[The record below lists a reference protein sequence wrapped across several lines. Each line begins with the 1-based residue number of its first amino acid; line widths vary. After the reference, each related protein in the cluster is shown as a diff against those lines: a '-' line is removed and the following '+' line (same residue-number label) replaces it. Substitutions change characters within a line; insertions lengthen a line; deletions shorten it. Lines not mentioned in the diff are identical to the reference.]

1 MILCYTVPMRFW
13 IILSILVLASCTK
26 KEPES
31 VPVEVAEAE
40 AAEVEAE
47 QAPAP
52 AEAEAA
58 AVEPVANPW
67 DSWGEPG
74 LTVLASGKAPLRK
87 LRRTFKK
94 GRKATVE
101 LQVKGGADVKTMSLS
116 YELSLQTVKVS
127 KDGATASV
135 ELRVEKPA
143 AFKGVRG
150 QYTADAL
157 GGITDFEIQPP
168 SNPDPQVQA
177 AIRNLARFL
186 LPVLVAPLPEEDVG
200 EGAQWS
206 VFEAIEDGP
215 ITIATRSI
223 YELTKLDGS
232 KLAVSL
238 TFEEAVQKAPPGGPM
253 KLLELNGVGSGTVG
267 FGLGKI
273 APDRVQRDAS
283 RTQKYAQGDSGQV
296 FRMAIKTTTLL
307 SSR

>member
-1 MILCYTVPMRFW
+1 MRSW
-13 IILSILVLASCTK
+13 IILAVLVLASCTK
-26 KEPES
+26 KEPDPT
-31 VPVEVAEAE
+31 PVQAA
-40 AAEVEAE
+40 AAEETK
-47 QAPAP
+47 AP
-52 AEAEAA
+52 AEAEPAA
-58 AVEPVANPW
+58 AEAPTNPW

-74 LTVLASGKAPLRK
+74 VTLVTTGKAPLRR

-94 GRKATVE
+94 GRKAAVE
-101 LQVKGGADVKTMSLS
+101 LQVKGGADVKAMSLS
-116 YELSLQTVKVS
+116 YELSFETISVS
-127 KDGATASV
+127 EGGAKASV

-143 AFKGVRG
+143 AFRGVRG

-157 GGITDFEIQPP
+157 GGITDLEIEPP
-168 SNPDPQVQA
+168 SNPDPQAQS
-177 AIRNLARFL
+177 AIRSLARFL
-186 LPVLVAPLPEEDVG
+186 LPVLAVPLPEEEVG

-215 ITIATRSI
+215 ITIAARSI

-238 TFEEAVQKAPPGGPM
+238 TFEEAVQKSAPGGPM
-253 KLLELNGVGSGTVG
+253 KLLELNGAGSGAAS
-267 FGLGKI
+267 FDLGKI

-283 RTQKYAQGDSGQV
+283 RTQKYARGDSGQI

>member
-1 MILCYTVPMRFW
+1 MRFW
-13 IILSILVLASCTK
+13 IILSVLSAVVLASCLK
-26 KEPES
+26 KEAEPAA
-31 VPVEVAEAE
+31 VEAAETE
-40 AAEVEAE
+40 AAEVEAAE
-47 QAPAP
+47 APAP
-52 AEAEAA
+52 GEAEAA
-58 AVEPVANPW
+58 AAEPVANPW

-74 LTVLASGKAPLRK
+74 LTVLALGKAPLRK

-94 GRKATVE
+94 GRKATIE
-101 LQVKGGADVKTMSLS
+101 LQVKGGADIKAMNLS

-143 AFKGVRG
+143 AFRGVRG

-157 GGITDFEIQPP
+157 GGITDLEIQPP
-168 SNPDPQVQA
+168 SNPDPQVQS

-186 LPVLVAPLPEEDVG
+186 LPVLVAPLPEEEVG

-206 VFEAIEDGP
+206 VFEGIEDGP

-238 TFEEAVQKAPPGGPM
+238 TFEEAVQKSAPGGPM
-253 KLLELNGVGSGTVG
+253 KLLELNGAGSGTLSVD
-267 FGLGKI
+267 LGKI

>member
-1 MILCYTVPMRFW
+1 MRFW
-13 IILSILVLASCTK
+13 IILSVLSALVLASCSK
-26 KEPES
+26 KEPE
-31 VPVEVAEAE
+31 PAPAEAAEAAEAE
-40 AAEVEAE
+40 AAEI
-47 QAPAP
+47 QAPAEE
-52 AEAEAA
+52 AEAEPAD
-58 AVEPVANPW
+58 VEPLANPW

-101 LQVKGGADVKTMSLS
+101 LQVKGDADVKAMSLS

-135 ELRVEKPA
+135 ALRVEKPA

-186 LPVLVAPLPEEDVG
+186 LPVLVAPLPEGEVG

-238 TFEEAVQKAPPGGPM
+238 TFEEAVQKSAPGGPM
-253 KLLELNGVGSGTVG
+253 KLLELNGAGSGTLSVD
-267 FGLGKI
+267 LGKI

-283 RTQKYAQGDSGQV
+283 RTQKYAQGDGGQV

>member
-1 MILCYTVPMRFW
+1 MRSW
-13 IILSILVLASCTK
+13 IILSVLSALVLASCSK
-26 KEPES
+26 KEPEPA
-31 VPVEVAEAE
+31 PVE
-40 AAEVEAE
+40 AAEA
-47 QAPAP
+47 

-58 AVEPVANPW
+58 AVEAAEVEAPAEAEPASAEPVAHPW

-116 YELSLQTVKVS
+116 YELSLHTVKVS

-135 ELRVEKPA
+135 ALRVEKPA

-157 GGITDFEIQPP
+157 GGITDFEIEPP
-168 SNPDPQVQA
+168 SNPDLQAQA

-186 LPVLVAPLPEEDVG
+186 LPVLGAPLPEDEVG

-232 KLAVSL
+232 RLAVSL
-238 TFEEAVQKAPPGGPM
+238 TFEEAVQKSPAGGPM
-253 KLLELNGVGSGTVG
+253 KLLELNGAGSGTLSVD
-267 FGLGKI
+267 LGKI
-273 APDRVQRDAS
+273 APQRVQRDAS